1 VSIWGRRFEWVL
13 FCLLCGVVAL
23 APMVA
28 HVLLLSL
35 PNAGG
40 WLGSVWLNGIY
51 LSWAFLIYFSWAFL
65 PGMQAPFRERM
76 RGWVVFLV
84 LELAYPVLSWGLE
97 GDSRV
102 YLAVD
107 VFSYVSTCV
116 AVGAAF
122 VLLREGT
129 ENAWEGG
136 VLLALV
142 ATLFCI
148 LLPGVVGEVA
158 WWQQVELPGDGWMGP
173 VLRAGGVGMGVTG
186 VVRNLRASEIF

>member
-1 VSIWGRRFEWVL
+1 MSTFGRRFEWVV

-28 HVLLLSL
+28 HLLLLAL

-40 WLGSVWLNGIY
+40 WLGSSWLNGIY

-65 PGMQAPFRERM
+65 PGIQAPFRERI
-76 RGWVVFLV
+76 RSWGWFFLF
-84 LELAYPVLSWGLE
+84 ELAYPVLSWGLE

-102 YLAVD
+102 YLAAD

-116 AVGAAF
+116 ALGAAF
-122 VLLREGT
+122 LLVQEGVA
-129 ENAWEGG
+129 NAWEGG

-142 ATLFCI
+142 ATFFCI

-158 WWQQVELPGDGWMGP
+158 WWQQVELLGGGWMGP
-173 VLRAGGVGMGVTG
+173 VLRAVGVGLGVAG

>member
-1 VSIWGRRFEWVL
+1 MV

-28 HVLLLSL
+28 HLLLLSL

-40 WLGSVWLNGIY
+40 WLGSAWLNGVY

-65 PGMQAPFRERM
+65 PPIQAPFRERM
-76 RGWVVFLV
+76 RGWGLFL
-84 LELAYPVLSWGLE
+84 LFELAYPVLSWGLE

-102 YLAVD
+102 YLAAD

-116 AVGAAF
+116 ALAVSF
-122 VLLREGT
+122 LLLQAGFGE
-129 ENAWEGG
+129 ALEGG
-136 VLLALV
+136 VVLALV
-142 ATLFCI
+142 ATFFCI

-158 WWQQVELPGDGWMGP
+158 WWQQVELAGSGWLGP
-173 VLRAGGVGMGVTG
+173 VLRAGGVGLGVVG

>member
-1 VSIWGRRFEWVL
+1 MEWVV
-13 FCLLCGVVAL
+13 FCLLCGVIAV

-28 HVLLLSL
+28 HLLLLSL

-40 WLGSVWLNGIY
+40 WLGSVWLNGVY

-65 PGMQAPFRERM
+65 PPIRAAFRERM
-76 RGWVVFLV
+76 RGWGLFFLF
-84 LELAYPVLSWGLE
+84 ELAYPVLSWGLE

-102 YLAVD
+102 YLVAD

-116 AVGAAF
+116 ALAVAF
-122 VLLREGT
+122 LLLQAGFGESM
-129 ENAWEGG
+129 EGG
-136 VLLALV
+136 VVMALV
-142 ATLFCI
+142 ATFFCI

-158 WWQQVELPGDGWMGP
+158 WWQQVELAGGGWLGP
-173 VLRAGGVGMGVTG
+173 VLRAGGVGLGVVG